1 MPSQF
6 LRVHELKMSDVRG
19 WSMLCDDPVS
29 ILALYI
35 PEEDRCID
43 ILELIE
49 HEDLLLYVFR
59 FPQPDKFLISILP
72 QISCPHFNAL
82 RFNLFTWKSPG
93 WSCFG
98 QTCRSETTYVRN
110 PKSM

>member
-1 MPSQF
+1 MVVLNGIEKSNLPNIRLTQTRRLFNVICLSQERAVNPQCPPRLRVLTLQRNRWSRVPSQF

-49 HEDLLLYVFR
+49 HEDLL
-59 FPQPDKFLISILP
+59 
-72 QISCPHFNAL
+72 
-82 RFNLFTWKSPG
+82 
-93 WSCFG
+93 
-98 QTCRSETTYVRN
+98 
-110 PKSM
+110 M